1 MVNSIRVISRLVE
14 VRLAIERRVIV
25 VHLEPEPAGGVVDI
39 GEGEP
44 RDGEE
49 DGEDELAPQLGDRRE
64 RQQVRQDDRRY
75 DAVSWKE

>member
-1 MVNSIRVISRLVE
+1 MD
-14 VRLAIERRVIV
+14 
-25 VHLEPEPAGGVVDI
+25 LEPEPAGGVVDV

-64 RQQVRQDDRRY
+64 RQQVRQDDRGY
-75 DAVSWKE
+75 DAVSWKEREANEISR